1 MRYAGE
7 LAKIAESLSP
17 EEVELNTPLR
27 PCGVPPLPPQDMEVI
42 EGQFARLKAV
52 NVYKSRKPE
61 VKPLDI
67 KETLRRR
74 PEL

>member
-1 MRYAGE
+1 
-7 LAKIAESLSP
+7 
-17 EEVELNTPLR
+17 LR
-27 PCGVPPLPPQDMEVI
+27 PCGVLPLPPQDMEVV
-42 EGQFARLKAV
+42 EGQFARLKAI

-67 KETLRRR
+67 KETLKRR